1 MAKTFT
7 TGLVITGDAGGGVRA
22 IKSTE
27 NALGRLNRTVKTSA
41 STTNDYTA
49 STQRSD
55 ASLNTLANTART
67 AAAALSGVFA
77 VGALQGQARMVADA
91 EILSRTLKVSTGTL
105 MEWQY
110 AGEQVNL
117 SAEKMGDI
125 FKDASDKIG
134 DYLAN
139 EGGEAKDLIE
149 NLKINMQELRAL
161 SPDQQILKLV
171 EAMEQLPDQSVKVNF
186 LESLAD
192 DAVRLLPLLENNG
205 ELLKKF
211 SADARNMGVALA
223 DGDIANIVSADQ
235 AMKTLSATT
244 QGLANALI
252 ADLGPG
258 LNDGVAG
265 LRDWITEAGG
275 AAEVMDDLTTV
286 GGALA
291 TLYAGRLA
299 GSIATKTAA
308 TLKDMAAERAATAQI
323 AQRIVQEQQAAAQ
336 TARRVAGEQ
345 TAAVTSA
352 RIAVQRAQ
360 QAQADAAERLRAI
373 QLTQQQLAAERT
385 LETQR
390 LQAQISATGRQMSLT
405 RLGEIRRTEAT
416 LTAQQAAAERTL
428 AAAEVTATGTT
439 RALSAAKLE
448 LARASTVADA
458 AMAKTAVSTRIA
470 SAAQVVMTG
479 TTRVLSGAMALL
491 GGPAGV
497 ALLAGSALYYYS
509 QRADESATK
518 TDGLKGSVDDLVD
531 SFRSL
536 NRIERTVKLDKL
548 NIEISQTNAQ
558 IASAKANIDRW
569 KQGLKNEDAG
579 GRSALGSMIAAESE
593 KLDQLNLKLQET
605 STTIKAVFESGIP
618 NHWTDG
624 NKPEE
629 STFNYS
635 SGDDDRKIETLRE
648 QAQKYLVELSRLNA
662 TEQQQVANWRNDSL
676 AQTESYYR
684 QGVIKHQDYEFAK
697 VAIAEEAARRLQEI
711 EDQRWN
717 KYTSGGLG
725 DLAQEQRDAQGLEGP
740 RGALIQRGVGQSI
753 TDQTFQGLPE
763 VGGLDPQFGGAFG
776 EAGRMEQEKE
786 AMLAAYDQRIA
797 DYQHYR
803 EMEVENTELYDEQL
817 AALRQKREEE
827 EAAADR
833 QIAQVKLAGAE
844 STFGSLAS
852 IAKTFAGEQSGIYKV
867 LFATEKAV
875 SIARSIM
882 AIQTGIAL
890 AAAEPFPLNIGA
902 MASVAAAT
910 ASIVSTISSVAMP
923 VGQAHDGLDYV
934 PNEGTWNLQKG
945 ERVTGAALNRD
956 LTQFLERENKVQPSG
971 GGGKVELTQHFH
983 VEAGSGGIDQQAMDA
998 FYRTAKKATYEV
1010 IHNELRPGGVL
1021 NQ

>member
-41 STTNDYTA
+41 NTTNDYTA
-49 STQRSD
+49 STERGD
-55 ASLNTLANTART
+55 ASLSTLANTART

-117 SAEKMGDI
+117 SAEKMGGI

-139 EGGEAKDLIE
+139 DGGEAKDLIE

-171 EAMEQLPDQSVKVNF
+171 EAMEKLPDQSVKVNF

-211 SADARNMGVALA
+211 SADARNMGVALD
-223 DGDIANIVSADQ
+223 DGDIANIVAADQ

-258 LNDGVAG
+258 LNDSVAG

-275 AAEVMDDLTTV
+275 AAEVMDDLTTA
-286 GGALA
+286 GGVLA

-299 GSIATKTAA
+299 GSIATKTGA
-308 TLKDMAAERAATAQI
+308 TIKDMAAERAAAAQT
-323 AQRIVQEQQAAAQ
+323 AQRIAQEQQAAAQ
-336 TARRVAGEQ
+336 AARRAAGEQ

-373 QLTQQQLAAERT
+373 QLTQQQLAAERA

-428 AAAEVTATGTT
+428 AAAETTATGTT
-439 RALSAAKLE
+439 RALSAAKLD
-448 LARASTVADA
+448 LARSSKIADA
-458 AMAKTAVSTRIA
+458 AMVSSTVATRAA

-479 TTRVLSGAMALL
+479 TTRALASGMALL
-491 GGPAGV
+491 GGPVGV
-497 ALLAGSALYYYS
+497 AALAAGALLMFSSNADDAAQSADELAGSIETASDKLHEMTNNQLLANKLKIEDLLVS
-509 QRADESATK
+509 LDEQIGVTAARMEWLDGQMQRAR
-518 TDGLKGSVDDLVD
+518 GSKKVADWTREL
-531 SFRSL
+531 
-536 NRIERTVKLDKL
+536 IELGGTLD
-548 NIEISQTNAQ
+548 TN
-558 IASAKANIDRW
+558 SAKADEFKAKLAEIDGYLTGERP
-569 KQGLKNEDAG
+569 K
-579 GRSALGSMIAAESE
+579 
-593 KLDQLNLKLQET
+593 
-605 STTIKAVFESGIP
+605 
-618 NHWTDG
+618 G
-624 NKPEE
+624 NKPPLPPLGG
-629 STFNYS
+629 N
-635 SGDDDRKIETLRE
+635 DKDKIASLRE
-648 QAQKYLVELSRLNA
+648 QAQKHLVELERLNA
-662 TEQQQVANWRNDSL
+662 SEQQQVENWRTDSL
-676 AQTESYYR
+676 TQTKSYYD
-684 QGVIKHQDYEFAK
+684 QGLLSARDYEFGK
-697 VAIAEEAARRLQEI
+697 VAIAEEAARRLQEL
-711 EDQRWN
+711 EEQRWS

-725 DLAQEQRDAQGLEGP
+725 ELATLQRDAQGMEGP
-740 RGALIQRGVGQSI
+740 RGALIQRGVDQNI
-753 TDQTFQGLPE
+753 TDQTFQGLPS

-776 EAGRMEQEKE
+776 EASRIEQEKE
-786 AMLAAYDQRIA
+786 QMLAAYDQRIA
-797 DYQHYR
+797 DYQNYR
-803 EMEVENTELYDEQL
+803 EMELENAELYDEQI
-817 AALRQKREEE
+817 AALRDRRTEQEM
-827 EAAADR
+827 AADQ
-833 QIAQVKLAGAE
+833 QINQAKLAGAE

-852 IAKTFAGEQSGIYKV
+852 IAGTFAGKQSGIYKV
-867 LFATEKAV
+867 MFATEKAF

-882 AIQTGIAL
+882 AIQTGIAQ
-890 AAAEPFPLNIGA
+890 AAAIPFPANIGA

-910 ASIVSTISSVAMP
+910 ASIVSTIGSVAMP

-956 LTQFLERENKVQPSG
+956 LTRFLERENKIQPGG

-998 FYRTAKKATYEV
+998 FYRTAKRATYEV
-1010 IHNELRPGGVL
+1010 IYNELRTGGVL

>member
-27 NALGRLNRTVKTSA
+27 DALGRLNRTVKTSA

-55 ASLNTLANTART
+55 ASLNTLTNTART

-91 EILSRTLKVSTGTL
+91 EILSRTLKLSTGTL
-105 MEWQY
+105 MAWQY
-110 AGEQVNL
+110 AGEQVNI

-139 EGGEAKDLIE
+139 DGGEAKDLIE
-149 NLKINMQELRAL
+149 NLKIDMQELRAL

-171 EAMEQLPDQSVKVNF
+171 EAMEKLPDQSVKVNF

-211 SADARNMGVALA
+211 SADARSMGVALG
-223 DGDIANIVSADQ
+223 DGDIANIVAADQ
-235 AMKTLSATT
+235 ALKTLSATT

-258 LNDGVAG
+258 LNEGVAG
-265 LRDWITEAGG
+265 LRDWIAEAGG
-275 AAEVMDDLTTV
+275 AAEVMDDLTTA
-286 GGALA
+286 GGVLA

-308 TLKDMAAERAATAQI
+308 TLKDMAAERAAATQT
-323 AQRIVQEQQAAAQ
+323 AQRIAQEQQAAAQ
-336 TARRVAGEQ
+336 TARRAAGEQ

-360 QAQADAAERLRAI
+360 QAQTEAVEKLRSI
-373 QLTQQQLAAERT
+373 QLTQQQLAAERA

-416 LTAQQAAAERTL
+416 LAAQQAAAERTL
-428 AAAEVTATGTT
+428 DAAQTTATGTT
-439 RALSAAKLE
+439 RALSVAKLE

-458 AMAKTAVSTRIA
+458 AMTKTAVSTRVA

-479 TTRVLSGAMALL
+479 TTRVLSGALALL

-509 QRADESATK
+509 QRAGESATK

-536 NRIERTVKLDKL
+536 NRIERTVTLDKL

-558 IASAKANIDRW
+558 IASAKANIERW

-579 GRSALGSMIAAESE
+579 GRSALGAMIAAESE
-593 KLDQLNLKLQET
+593 KLDQLNVKLQET

-618 NHWTDG
+618 NNWTDG

-629 STFNYS
+629 PTFDYGG
-635 SGDDDRKIETLRE
+635 GDDDRKMENLRE
-648 QAQKYLVELSRLNA
+648 QARRHMQELQRLNA
-662 TEQQQVANWRNDSL
+662 TEQQQVANWRTDSL
-676 AQTESYYR
+676 TQTKSYYD
-684 QGVIKHQDYEFAK
+684 QGLISARDYEFGK

-711 EDQRWN
+711 EDQRWS

-725 DLAQEQRDAQGLEGP
+725 ELATLQRDAQGMEGP
-740 RGALIQRGVGQSI
+740 RGALIQRGVDQSI
-753 TDQTFQGLPE
+753 TDQTFQGLPS

-776 EAGRMEQEKE
+776 EASRIEQEKE
-786 AMLAAYDQRIA
+786 QMLAAYDQRIA
-797 DYQHYR
+797 DYQNYR
-803 EMEVENTELYDEQL
+803 EMELENAELYDEQL
-817 AALRQKREEE
+817 AALRQKRDEQ

-910 ASIVSTISSVAMP
+910 ASIVSNIASVAMP

-956 LTQFLERENKVQPSG
+956 LTQFLERENKAQGG

-983 VEAGSGGIDQQAMDA
+983 VEAGSGGIDQKDLDV
-998 FYRTAKKATYEV
+998 FYRIAKKATYEV
-1010 IHNELRPGGVL
+1010 IHNELRSGGAL